1 MKESCVSR
9 VSAVQSLAMKEGGE
23 RKLVIH
29 PQAAYGSRGA
39 PPDIPPNAKLIF
51 TVKLVK
57 VL

>member
-1 MKESCVSR
+1 
-9 VSAVQSLAMKEGGE
+9 MKEGGE